1 VPVGE
6 PRARAASSGDWSATP
21 RDAGALLALKRVLER
36 ETSFML
42 LEPDERTT
50 TEPEAAEELRSTAA
64 RPNSVV
70 FVADSGRAR
79 GYVEPNGGAFQRNLK
94 TAYVV
99 IGVRRS
105 HAAGGIGRQLLSELE
120 RWAPAAGLLRLELT
134 VMTSSER
141 AVGLYRKLG
150 YRAEGTRQQRC
161 WSRTSL
167 STNFGWRS
175 SSRRARPKD
184 FRTHR
189 CAAVRVESVQG
200 CARQKA
206 DPSFVPQ

>member
-1 VPVGE
+1 
-6 PRARAASSGDWSATP
+6 
-21 RDAGALLALKRVLER
+21 VLER

-120 RWAPAAGLLRLELT
+120 RWAHGKEGVDGSSPSEGFRFPPAQALF
-134 VMTSSER
+134 
-141 AVGLYRKLG
+141 
-150 YRAEGTRQQRC
+150 
-161 WSRTSL
+161 SL
-167 STNFGWRS
+167 S
-175 SSRRARPKD
+175 
-184 FRTHR
+184 
-189 CAAVRVESVQG
+189 
-200 CARQKA
+200 
-206 DPSFVPQ
+206 